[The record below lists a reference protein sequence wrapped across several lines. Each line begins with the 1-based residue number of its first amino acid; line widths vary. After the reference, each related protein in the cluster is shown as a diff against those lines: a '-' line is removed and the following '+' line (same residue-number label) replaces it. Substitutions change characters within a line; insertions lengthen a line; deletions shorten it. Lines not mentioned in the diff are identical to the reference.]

1 MRVDLKKVAFFIFF
15 LSLGLALWAGQGKSQ
30 KKETAKDEKKSLI
43 RKELL
48 LKTKRRL
55 DPPRRNIFSIRMGGS
70 RETRVV
76 PANAQPNPQKK
87 TSIIPGEESS
97 ELPLDIRYIGHIK
110 SREKIVALIL
120 FEGSA
125 LAVEK
130 GEMINERAQIGDVT
144 SAFIEIIG
152 SDSVKRKYPLEGEK
166 E

>member
-1 MRVDLKKVAFFIFF
+1 MRVDMKRVAFFIFF
-15 LSLGLALWAGQGKSQ
+15 LSLGLALWAGQGKPQ

-70 RETRVV
+70 GETRIV
-76 PANAQPNPQKK
+76 PVNPQPNPQE
-87 TSIIPGEESS
+87 TSRIAGEESS

-110 SREKIVALIL
+110 SGEKIVALII